1 MKQLTS
7 ALVGLTLLITFPL
20 VALGEHLPRPDGLSP
35 QIEFWKRIYGEV
47 DTNGGLIHD
56 ARRLDIVYEK
66 LEFPAKSSQRSK
78 NRLIEDTKK
87 KYARALRNLGTGK
100 RTGLSSL
107 EKQVLSLWGEDV
119 SNATLRTAAGR
130 LRFQL
135 GQSDKFRAGLIRAG
149 AWRPYIDQIFAEYG
163 IPPEV
168 AALPHVESSFNPTA
182 YSRIGAAGLWQFTR
196 STGKRFLTIDY
207 AVDERLDPFKSSVA
221 AAKLLQSNYRELG
234 SWPLAVTAYNHGVGG
249 MSRATRQLGTQD
261 IVEIIENY
269 QSRIFGFA
277 SRNFYTELLAAHE
290 VEQNAEVYFGKLP
303 VREPMEFQ
311 AVQLDHYHPVEALTK
326 AFGISVETLREY
338 NPSLRPPVFT
348 GQKYVPKSYTL
359 HLPPNF
365 TQVAVADA
373 ISSIPSSQRFSNQH
387 RDKYYRV
394 QRGDTL
400 SIIARRVDVREHEL
414 IAVNNLRNRHFIR
427 VGQVLLLPGSAK
439 SLTPSTPSTLSIA
452 QSPAHSGPLPASY
465 RVQAGDTLSSIAKY
479 FDVELAEL
487 LDANTL
493 RNRNRIYAGQVL
505 ALPGKLTSPS
515 VQIAANTESSPEV
528 TDDDELPTEVSDD
541 NEQTAEISDDDEQAA
556 EVVENDE
563 QTPDLALV
571 TVPASLAETDEDS
584 EATQE
589 TEQQPEVI
597 ADPTPPVASP
607 SPEEAGV
614 RLASFETMSDRYAVR
629 EDGFISVEAEETVGH
644 YADWLKLS
652 ASHLRKLN
660 RMSYSTP
667 LVLGRRFRLDFS
679 RVSREDFE
687 QARMEYHRSL
697 QEDFFSAYQVA
708 STSQHKLKRG
718 ETLWS
723 ISRGEEPIP
732 IWLLIQYN
740 PEIDFNA
747 LHPGMRVTLPHIEP
761 RQT

>member
-7 ALVGLTLLITFPL
+7 ALVGLILLFSFPF
-20 VALGEHLPRPDGLSP
+20 VALGEHLPRPEGLNP

-66 LEFPAKSSQRSK
+66 LEFPAKASQRSK
-78 NRLIEDTKK
+78 NRLIENAKK
-87 KYARALRNLGTGK
+87 KYAAALRTLGRGK
-100 RTGLSSL
+100 RTGLSNV
-107 EKQVLSLWGEDV
+107 EKQVLSLWGEGV

-261 IVEIIENY
+261 IVEIINSY

-290 VEQNAEVYFGKLP
+290 VEQNAETYFGKLP
-303 VREPMEFQ
+303 ARERMEFQ
-311 AVQLDHYHPVEALTK
+311 SVELGHYHPVEALTK
-326 AFGISVETLREY
+326 AFGISMETLREY

-373 ISSIPSSQRFSNQH
+373 ISSIPNSQRFDKQH

-400 SIIARRVDVREHEL
+400 STIARRVDVREREL
-414 IAVNNLRNRHFIR
+414 IAANNLRNRHFIR

-439 SLTPSTPSTLSIA
+439 SPTPSTLSIA
-452 QSPAHSGPLPASY
+452 QAPVHSGPLPSTY
-465 RVQAGDTLSSIAKY
+465 KVRAGDTLSSIAEH
-479 FDVELAEL
+479 FDIELAEL
-487 LDANTL
+487 LDANAL

-505 ALPGKLTSPS
+505 ALPGTSTPPS
-515 VQIAANTESSPEV
+515 IQIAENHEPTPALTEEDAAV
-528 TDDDELPTEVSDD
+528 TVALTEEDAAV
-541 NEQTAEISDDDEQAA
+541 TVALAEEDAA
-556 EVVENDE
+556 VTVALTENDE
-563 QTPDLALV
+563 QTPDL
-571 TVPASLAETDEDS
+571 TPIEVPASLAEAEEDS
-584 EATQE
+584 DAIQE
-589 TEQQPEVI
+589 TEQEPDVI
-597 ADPTPPVASP
+597 AEPPPPVASP

-614 RLASFETMSDRYAVR
+614 RLASFDTTSDRYAVR
-629 EDGFISVEAEETVGH
+629 EDGFITVEAEETVGH

-660 RMSYSTP
+660 RMSFSTP

-708 STSQHKLKRG
+708 STSEHKLKRG

-747 LHPGMRVTLPHIEP
+747 LHPGMRVTLPRIEP

>member
-1 MKQLTS
+1 MKQLKT
-7 ALVGLTLLITFPL
+7 ALVGLILLITFPL
-20 VALGEHLPRPDGLSP
+20 VALGEHLPRPEGLNP

-66 LEFPAKSSQRSK
+66 LEFPAKASQRSK
-78 NRLIEDTKK
+78 NKLIEDTKK
-87 KYARALRNLGTGK
+87 KYASALRNLGAGK
-100 RTGLSSL
+100 RTGLSPL
-107 EKQVLSLWGEDV
+107 EKQVLSLWGEGV
-119 SNATLRTAAGR
+119 SNATLRTAARR

-168 AALPHVESSFNPTA
+168 SALPHVESSFNPTA

-234 SWPLAVTAYNHGVGG
+234 SWPLAITAYNHGVGG

-290 VEQNAEVYFGKLP
+290 VEQNAETYFGKLP
-303 VREPMEFQ
+303 SHEPMEYQ

-338 NPSLRPPVFT
+338 NPSLRPPVFA

-373 ISSIPSSQRFSNQH
+373 ISSIPSNQRFTKQH

-400 SIIARRVDVREHEL
+400 SIIAKRVDVRESEL
-414 IAVNNLRNRHFIR
+414 IAANNLRNRHFIR

-439 SLTPSTPSTLSIA
+439 SPTPSVPSTLSIA
-452 QSPAHSGPLPASY
+452 QAPAHSGPLPATY
-465 RVQAGDTLSSIAKY
+465 KVQAGDTLSSIAKH
-479 FDVELAEL
+479 FDIELADL
-487 LDANTL
+487 LEANTL
-493 RNRNRIYAGQVL
+493 RNRNRIAAGQVL
-505 ALPGKLTSPS
+505 ALPGKSTSTN
-515 VQIAANTESSPEV
+515 VQIAENFEPTPEV
-528 TDDDELPTEVSDD
+528 AENTALTAVEVAV
-541 NEQTAEISDDDEQAA
+541 NEEQTLD
-556 EVVENDE
+556 
-563 QTPDLALV
+563 PALSA
-571 TVPASLAETDEDS
+571 VPASLTEAEEELDS
-584 EATQE
+584 TQE
-589 TEQQPEVI
+589 TERQAEENTEP
-597 ADPTPPVASP
+597 PPPVASP
-607 SPEEAGV
+607 SPEEALV
-614 RLASFETMSDRYAVR
+614 RIASFETTSDRYAVR
-629 EDGFISVEAEETVGH
+629 ENGYIAVEAEETVGH

-667 LVLGRRFRLDFS
+667 LVLGRKFRLDFS

-708 STSQHKLKRG
+708 STSEHKLKRG

-747 LHPGMRVTLPHIEP
+747 LHPGMRVTLPRIEP